1 MGDGQLQSLRIR
13 QKLLLPREGGRQV
26 NEMATKPGLNPA
38 VVDWICPSHEV
49 ICRTIS
55 FFNQAAVRVDSRAVV
70 LLFGLLLA
78 QPQDVLQPVKSHL
91 HNL

>member
-1 MGDGQLQSLRIR
+1 
-13 QKLLLPREGGRQV
+13 
-26 NEMATKPGLNPA
+26 MATKPGLNLA
-38 VVDWICPSHEV
+38 VVAWICPSHEV

-55 FFNQAAVRVDSRAVV
+55 FFNQTAVRVDSRAVV

-91 HNL
+91 HNLGVHHCQQITQGLDAAQVHQVSA